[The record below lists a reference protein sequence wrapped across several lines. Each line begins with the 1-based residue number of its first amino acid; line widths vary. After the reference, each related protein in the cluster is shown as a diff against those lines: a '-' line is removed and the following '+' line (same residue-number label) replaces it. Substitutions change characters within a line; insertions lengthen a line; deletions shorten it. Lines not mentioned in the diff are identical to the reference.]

1 MTPATMNPNTQPI
14 VMELQAPLLNLAYTL
29 TGNRTDAYSLLR
41 DTTIIAMSESEAYKT
56 REGLFE
62 AMKRIFDTTYSSRAT
77 RRRIEVCSRPYRL
90 PQSVATADAFDE
102 KPEGAESVDRIHD
115 YFNAILDGR
124 YHKAVTM
131 RAAGYRFRE
140 IANHEGI
147 SLLNARIRVMLGSI
161 SLRAAAALRR

>member
-1 MTPATMNPNTQPI
+1 MNPNTQPI

-102 KPEGAESVDRIHD
+102 KPEGAESVDRIPI
-115 YFNAILDGR
+115 NRCR